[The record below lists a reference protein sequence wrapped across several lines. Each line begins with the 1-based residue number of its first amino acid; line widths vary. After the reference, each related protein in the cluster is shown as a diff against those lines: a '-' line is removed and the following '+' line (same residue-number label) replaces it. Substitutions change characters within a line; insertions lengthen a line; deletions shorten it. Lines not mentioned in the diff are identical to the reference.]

1 MQMGGEVMVILQ
13 ERLAKIIRTRRI
25 EMGLSQE
32 QLAEKIDKS
41 TSFIGQVERGEC
53 FPKFDTLQALV
64 TCLGIDANEL
74 FADKPLSRDNISELF
89 DLALHM
95 DENKRSLLIEFAR
108 LLHKVPL

>member
-1 MQMGGEVMVILQ
+1 MEILQ
-13 ERLAKIIRTRRI
+13 EKLAKIIRTRRI

-53 FPKFDTLQALV
+53 FPKFGTLQALV
-64 TCLGIDANEL
+64 ACLGIDANEL
-74 FADKPLSRDNISELF
+74 FSDKPITRDDLTELF

-95 DENKRSLLIEFAR
+95 DDNKRSLLIEFAR
-108 LLHKVPL
+108 LIHKMPL

>member
-1 MQMGGEVMVILQ
+1 MLILQ
-13 ERLAKIIRTRRI
+13 ERLAKIIRTRRLD
-25 EMGLSQE
+25 MGLSQE

-64 TCLGIDANEL
+64 ACLGIDANEL
-74 FADKPLSRDNISELF
+74 FSDKPITRDDLTELF

-108 LLHKVPL
+108 LLHKMPL

>member
-1 MQMGGEVMVILQ
+1 MLILQ
-13 ERLAKIIRTRRI
+13 ERLATIIRTRRND
-25 EMGLSQE
+25 MGLTQE

-53 FPKFDTLQALV
+53 FPKFETLQALI

-74 FADKPLSRDNISELF
+74 FVDKPVTRDDLTDLF

-108 LLHKVPL
+108 LLYRMPL

>member
-1 MQMGGEVMVILQ
+1 MLILQ
-13 ERLAKIIRTRRI
+13 ERLAKIIRTRRH

-53 FPKFDTLQALV
+53 FPKFETLQALV
-64 TCLGIDANEL
+64 ACLGIDANEL
-74 FADKPLSRDNISELF
+74 FTDNPITRDDLTELF
-89 DLALHM
+89 NIALHM

-108 LLHKVPL
+108 LLHKMPL

>member
-1 MQMGGEVMVILQ
+1 MLVLQ
-13 ERLAKIIRTRRI
+13 ERLAKIIRTRRLD
-25 EMGLSQE
+25 MGLSQE

-53 FPKFDTLQALV
+53 LPKFDTLQALV
-64 TCLGIDANEL
+64 ACLGIDANEL
-74 FADKPLSRDNISELF
+74 FSDKPITRDDLAELF

-108 LLHKVPL
+108 LLHKMPL